1 MKNNK
6 SSINRKTL
14 FALILMIV
22 LTIPMITQL
31 PIYAKAASTLNV
43 KDYLFVNAAPSPVGI
58 GQTVYLNLFFTK
70 PIPDATGF
78 GTSIYT
84 GLTINIV
91 KPDGTNETL
100 GPYTADM
107 TGGVGGLT
115 FVPAAIGNYTF
126 QGIFPGQSIGTG
138 SSGTTY
144 NMDPAVS
151 PPVTLVVQQ
160 SPISYYSGSPL
171 PTSYWSTPIYANNY
185 GWAQTI
191 GGNWY
196 GLGRPAFDDTGGY
209 DGTGNNFQQYSTAP
223 TTAHVL
229 WTKATTTGGQ
239 PGGETIAN
247 QENAYSTASPLYHL
261 FEPIILNGVLYENV
275 WAAQTDV
282 AGIMA
287 INLRTGQTL
296 WVQNTSDILIYG
308 QVVNFHNNEEFG
320 SQAFLWTSHL
330 AGYDGMGMFGPNAI
344 YDYNI
349 LDPVTGNQMATVT
362 DIPSAIAG
370 LFATSTNALIDSNE
384 SNTSGAILIYY
395 VGDHND
401 LKMWNSS
408 QCLSPPAIFGSPTGS
423 YKPSGSYNF
432 TNGIMWDVTLP
443 TANPAFGIAAQS
455 NQAILLSS
463 HPPTISTFAN
473 QFGADNA
480 TDVAYNPVTGAK
492 LWGPTTQTLTNFDD
506 IGIVAIGEGA
516 YVRHDKDT
524 DQLWGYSLTT
534 GQKLWGPTQCVGNAL
549 SHLFSSAAIAY
560 GRVYIW
566 DFGGYVNA
574 VDLKTGKLDW
584 TYTRGS
590 AGYDTPYGIYP
601 LWVYGS
607 QTIADGMLFLSEGR
621 LYNPPLFPGGEKLA
635 LNCTDGSLVWEIS
648 GAFQRSPSP
657 VADGEMLGFNGY
669 DGQIYAFGTGASKTT
684 VTAPDVG
691 VTTATPVTIRGTV
704 TDISAGASQEAVA
717 ANFPNGLPCVSDA
730 SMTPFMETV
739 YEQQPMPTNL
749 TGVTVTVAVTDKNG
763 NCYDIGTTT
772 TDPTTGFYSI
782 NWTPKIPG
790 NFMVTATFANTQSY
804 YGSSAKAAFY
814 ASDNAPTAAP
824 TATPAKSVADTYFV
838 PAIAGLFVL
847 IIIVLVLMVL
857 MMLRKRP

>member
-1 MKNNK
+1 MKDKK
-6 SSINRKTL
+6 SLIHSKTL

-31 PIYAKAASTLNV
+31 PIYTKAASTMNV
-43 KDYLFVNAAPSPVGI
+43 TDYLYVNAAPNPVGV
-58 GQTVYLNLFFTK
+58 GQTIYINLFFTK

-107 TGGVGGLT
+107 TGGVGGLS
-115 FVPAAIGNYTF
+115 FSPAAIGNYTF
-126 QGIFPGQSIGTG
+126 QGIFPGQSLGTG
-138 SSGTTY
+138 SMGTTY
-144 NMDPAVS
+144 NMNPALS
-151 PPVTLVVQQ
+151 PPVTIVVQQ
-160 SPISYYSGSPL
+160 EPILYYSGSPL
-171 PTSYWSTPIYANNY
+171 PTQYWARPIYANNFN
-185 GWAQTI
+185 WAQTI

-196 GLGRPAFDDTGGY
+196 GLGRPAFDITGGY

-223 TTAHVL
+223 TTAHIL
-229 WTKATTTGGQ
+229 WTKPTTTGGQ

-261 FEPIILNGVLYENV
+261 FEPIILNGILYENLM
-275 WAAQTDV
+275 AAQTDN
-282 AGIMA
+282 AGITA
-287 INLRTGQTL
+287 IDLRTGQTL
-296 WVQNTSDILIYG
+296 WVQNTSDLLIYG

-320 SQAFLWTSHL
+320 SQAFLWTSREV
-330 AGYDGMGMFGPNAI
+330 GVGPMGMFGPTI
-344 YDYNI
+344 LYNYEI

-362 DIPSAIAG
+362 DIPSSIAN
-370 LFATSTNALIDSNE
+370 LFGTSPNALIDSNE
-384 SNTSGAILIYY
+384 SNTAGAILIYY
-395 VGDHND
+395 VDSSNN
-401 LKMWNSS
+401 LVMWNSTL
-408 QCLSPPAIFGSPTGS
+408 CLSPAGGFGSPTGS

-432 TNGIMWDVTLP
+432 TAAIQWTVPLP
-443 TANPAFGIAAQS
+443 TANPSFGIAEMN

-463 HPPTISTFAN
+463 HPATISTFAN

-480 TDVAYNPVTGAK
+480 TDIAYDPVTGAK
-492 LWGPTTQTLTNFDD
+492 LWGPTIQTLTNFDD
-506 IGIVAIGEGA
+506 IGIVAVGEGV

-524 DQLWGYSLTT
+524 GQLFGYSLTT
-534 GQKLWGPTQCVGNAL
+534 GQKLWGPTQTVGNAL

-566 DFGGYVNA
+566 DFGGYANA
-574 VDLKTGKLDW
+574 VDLNTGKLDW

-590 AGYDTPYGIYP
+590 AGYNTPYGIYP
-601 LWVYGS
+601 LWVYGT

-691 VTTATPVTIRGTV
+691 VTTATPVTIRGIV
-704 TDISAGASQEAVA
+704 TDISAGASQEVVA

-730 SMTPFMETV
+730 SMTRFMEAV
-739 YEQQPMPTNL
+739 YEQQPMPTNI
-749 TGVTVTVAVTDKNG
+749 TGVPVTIYVTDSNG
-763 NCYDIGTTT
+763 NCRSIGTATT
-772 TDPTTGFYSI
+772 SPTGTFSLK
-782 NWTPKIPG
+782 WTPDIPG
-790 NFMVTATFANTQSY
+790 DFAVTATFAGTQSY
-804 YGSSAKAAFY
+804 YGSSADTAFY
-814 ASDNAPTAAP
+814 ANAPAATTAP
-824 TATPAKSVADTYFV
+824 TATPVSNFATTTDLMLG
-838 PAIAGLFVL
+838 IAALIVVIVIIGVVL
-847 IIIVLVLMVL
+847 AML
-857 MMLRKRP
+857 MLRKRP

>member
-1 MKNNK
+1 MKNGK
-6 SSINRKTL
+6 SLIV
-14 FALILMIV
+14 LILMIV
-22 LTIPMITQL
+22 LTMPMIMQIPHTVS
-31 PIYAKAASTLNV
+31 AASTLNV
-43 KDYLFVNAAPSPVGI
+43 KDYLYVNAAPNPVGV
-58 GQTVYLNLFFTK
+58 GQTVYINLFFTK

-107 TGGVGGLT
+107 TGGVGGLS
-115 FVPAAIGNYTF
+115 FSPAAIGNYTF
-126 QGIFPGQSIGTG
+126 QGIFPGQSLGTDF
-138 SSGTTY
+138 SGTTY
-144 NMDPAVS
+144 NMDPCVS
-151 PPVTLVVQQ
+151 PPVTIVVQQ
-160 SPISYYSGSPL
+160 EPISYYSGSPL
-171 PTSYWSTPIYANNY
+171 PTNYWSTPIYANNFN
-185 GWAQTI
+185 WAQTI

-196 GLGRPAFDDTGGY
+196 GLGRPAFDNTGGY

-223 TTAHVL
+223 TTAHIL

-261 FEPIILNGVLYENV
+261 FEPVILNGVLYENL
-275 WAAQTDV
+275 WAAQTDN
-282 AGIMA
+282 AGIIA

-296 WVQNTSDILIYG
+296 WVQNTSDVLIYG

-320 SQAFLWTSHL
+320 AQAFLWTSHL
-330 AGYDGMGMFGPNAI
+330 AGYDGMGMFGPAAL

-370 LFATSTNALIDSNE
+370 LFATSTSALIDSNE
-384 SNTSGAILIYY
+384 SNCAGAILIYY
-395 VGDHND
+395 VDSNN

-408 QCLSPPAIFGSPTGS
+408 QCLSSVGGFGSPTGS
-423 YKPSGSYNF
+423 YKPTGSYNF
-432 TNGIMWDVTLP
+432 TAGIMWTVPLP

-480 TDVAYNPVTGAK
+480 TDIAYNPVTGAK
-492 LWGPTTQTLTNFDD
+492 LWGPTTQATTNFDD
-506 IGIVAIGEGA
+506 VGIVATGDGV
-516 YVRHDKDT
+516 YVRHDKD
-524 DQLWGYSLTT
+524 LNELFGYSLTT
-534 GQKLWGPTQCVGNAL
+534 GQKLWGPTQCVGNAF

-566 DFGGYVNA
+566 DFGGYANA
-574 VDLKTGKLDW
+574 VNLKTGHLDW

-590 AGYDTPYGIYP
+590 AGYNTPYGIYP

-691 VTTATPVTIRGTV
+691 VTTATPVTIRGAV
-704 TDISAGASQEAVA
+704 TDISAGASQEVVA
-717 ANFPNGLPCVSDA
+717 ANYPNGLPCVSDA
-730 SMTPFMETV
+730 SMTPFMEAV
-739 YEQQPMPTNL
+739 YEQQPMPTNV
-749 TGVTVTVAVTDKNG
+749 TGVPVTIAVTDSNG
-763 NCYDIGTTT
+763 NHYDIGTTT
-772 TDPTTGFYSI
+772 TTPSGFYSLT
-782 NWTPKIPG
+782 WTPTIPG
-790 NFMVTATFANTQSY
+790 NFAVTATFAGTQSY
-804 YGSSAKAAFY
+804 YGSSAQTAFY
-814 ASDNAPTAAP
+814 ASSPAATPAP
-824 TATPAKSVADTYFV
+824 TATPAASVADTYFV

-847 IIIVLVLMVL
+847 IIIVLALVVLSMF
-857 MMLRKRP
+857 RKRP

>member
-1 MKNNK
+1 MKNGK
-6 SSINRKTL
+6 SLIV
-14 FALILMIV
+14 LILMIV
-22 LTIPMITQL
+22 LTMPMIMQIPHTVS
-31 PIYAKAASTLNV
+31 AASTLNV
-43 KDYLFVNAAPSPVGI
+43 KDYLYVNAAPNPVGV
-58 GQTVYLNLFFTK
+58 GQTVYINLFFTK

-107 TGGVGGLT
+107 TGGVGGLS
-115 FVPAAIGNYTF
+115 FSPAAIGNYTF
-126 QGIFPGQSIGTG
+126 QGIFPGQSLGTDF
-138 SSGTTY
+138 SGTTY
-144 NMDPAVS
+144 NMDPCVS
-151 PPVTLVVQQ
+151 PPVTIVVQQ
-160 SPISYYSGSPL
+160 EPISYYSGSPL
-171 PTSYWSTPIYANNY
+171 PTNYWSTPIYANNFN
-185 GWAQTI
+185 WAQTI

-196 GLGRPAFDDTGGY
+196 GLGRPAFDNTGGY

-223 TTAHVL
+223 TTAHIL

-261 FEPIILNGVLYENV
+261 FEPVILNGVLYENL
-275 WAAQTDV
+275 WAAQTDN
-282 AGIMA
+282 AGIIA

-296 WVQNTSDILIYG
+296 WVQNTSDVLIYG

-320 SQAFLWTSHL
+320 AQAFLWTSHL
-330 AGYDGMGMFGPNAI
+330 AGYDGMGMFGPAAL

-370 LFATSTNALIDSNE
+370 LFATSTSALIDSNE
-384 SNTSGAILIYY
+384 SNCAGAILIYY
-395 VGDHND
+395 VDSNN

-408 QCLSPPAIFGSPTGS
+408 QCLSPVGGFGSPTGS
-423 YKPSGSYNF
+423 YKPTGSYNF
-432 TNGIMWDVTLP
+432 TAGIMWTVPLP
-443 TANPAFGIAAQS
+443 TANPAFGIAEMN

-463 HPPTISTFAN
+463 HPPTISTFMN

-480 TDVAYNPVTGAK
+480 TDIAYDPVTGAK

-506 IGIVAIGEGA
+506 IGIVAVGDGV
-516 YVRHDKDT
+516 YVRHDKD
-524 DQLWGYSLTT
+524 LNELFGYSLTT
-534 GQKLWGPTQCVGNAL
+534 GQKLWGPTQCVGNAF

-566 DFGGYVNA
+566 DFGGYANA
-574 VDLKTGKLDW
+574 VDLKTGHLDW

-590 AGYDTPYGIYP
+590 AGYNTPYGIYP

-607 QTIADGMLFLSEGR
+607 QTIADGILFLSEGR

-657 VADGEMLGFNGY
+657 IADGEMLGFNGY

-691 VTTATPVTIRGTV
+691 VTTATPVTIRGAV
-704 TDISAGASQEAVA
+704 TDISAGASQEVVA
-717 ANFPNGLPCVSDA
+717 ANYPNGLPCVSDA
-730 SMTPFMETV
+730 SMTPFMEAV
-739 YEQQPMPTNL
+739 YEQQPMPTNV
-749 TGVTVTVAVTDKNG
+749 TGVPVTIAVTDSNG
-763 NCYDIGTTT
+763 NHYDIGTTT
-772 TDPTTGFYSI
+772 TTPSGFYSLT
-782 NWTPKIPG
+782 WTPTIPG
-790 NFMVTATFANTQSY
+790 NFAVTATFAGTQSY
-804 YGSSAKAAFY
+804 YGSSAQTAFY
-814 ASDNAPTAAP
+814 ASSPAATPAP
-824 TATPAKSVADTYFV
+824 TATPAASVADTYFV

-847 IIIVLVLMVL
+847 IIIVLALVVLSMF
-857 MMLRKRP
+857 RKRP

>member
-1 MKNNK
+1 MKNGK
-6 SSINRKTL
+6 SLIV
-14 FALILMIV
+14 LILMIV
-22 LTIPMITQL
+22 LTMPMIMQIPHTVS
-31 PIYAKAASTLNV
+31 AASTLNV
-43 KDYLFVNAAPSPVGI
+43 KDYLYVNAAPNPVGV
-58 GQTVYLNLFFTK
+58 GQTVYINLFFTK

-107 TGGVGGLT
+107 TGGVGGLS
-115 FVPAAIGNYTF
+115 FSPAAIGNYTF
-126 QGIFPGQSIGTG
+126 QGIFPGQSLGTDF
-138 SSGTTY
+138 SGTTY
-144 NMDPAVS
+144 NMDPCVS
-151 PPVTLVVQQ
+151 PPVTIVVQQ
-160 SPISYYSGSPL
+160 EPISYYSGSPL
-171 PTSYWSTPIYANNY
+171 PTNYWSTPIYANNFN
-185 GWAQTI
+185 WAQTI

-196 GLGRPAFDDTGGY
+196 GLGRPAFDNTGGY

-223 TTAHVL
+223 TTAHIL

-261 FEPIILNGVLYENV
+261 FEPVILNGVLYENL
-275 WAAQTDV
+275 WAAQTDN
-282 AGIMA
+282 AGIIA

-296 WVQNTSDILIYG
+296 WVQNTSDVLIYG

-320 SQAFLWTSHL
+320 AQAFLWTSHL
-330 AGYDGMGMFGPNAI
+330 AGYDGMGMFGPAAL

-370 LFATSTNALIDSNE
+370 LFATSTSALIDSNE
-384 SNTSGAILIYY
+384 SNCAGAILIYY
-395 VGDHND
+395 VDSNN

-408 QCLSPPAIFGSPTGS
+408 QCLSSVGGFGSPTGS
-423 YKPSGSYNF
+423 YKPTGSYNF
-432 TNGIMWDVTLP
+432 TAGIMWTVPLP

-480 TDVAYNPVTGAK
+480 TDIAYNPVTGAK
-492 LWGPTTQTLTNFDD
+492 LWGPTTQATTNFDD
-506 IGIVAIGEGA
+506 VGIVATGDGV
-516 YVRHDKDT
+516 YVRHDKD
-524 DQLWGYSLTT
+524 LNELFGYSLTT
-534 GQKLWGPTQCVGNAL
+534 GQKLWGPTQCVGNAF

-566 DFGGYVNA
+566 DFGGYANA
-574 VDLKTGKLDW
+574 VNLKTGHLDW

-590 AGYDTPYGIYP
+590 AGYNTPYGIYP

-691 VTTATPVTIRGTV
+691 VTTATPVTIMGAV
-704 TDISAGASQEAVA
+704 TDISAGASQEVVA
-717 ANFPNGLPCVSDA
+717 ANYPNGLPCVSDA
-730 SMTPFMETV
+730 SMTPFMEAV
-739 YEQQPMPTNL
+739 YEQQPMPTNV
-749 TGVTVTVAVTDKNG
+749 TGVPVTIAVTDSNG
-763 NCYDIGTTT
+763 NHYDIGTTT
-772 TDPTTGFYSI
+772 TTPSGFYSLT
-782 NWTPKIPG
+782 WTPTIPG
-790 NFMVTATFANTQSY
+790 NFAVTATFAGTQSY
-804 YGSSAKAAFY
+804 YGSSAQTAFY
-814 ASDNAPTAAP
+814 ASSPAATPAP
-824 TATPAKSVADTYFV
+824 TATPAASVADTYFV

-847 IIIVLVLMVL
+847 IIIVLALVVLSMF
-857 MMLRKRP
+857 RKRP